1 MEKKSKLTTY
11 DPGEFRRKFNV
22 LIWLVICA
30 FAFIGAKMWYLQ
42 AIQGEKLSK
51 RSMNNRI
58 RLQEIKPLRG
68 LILDTNGQILVD
80 NQPSF
85 DVSIVPETAKDV
97 KSVIKRLEYVYVER
111 NMKFSNTVTFEKRR
125 KPFVPIKLER
135 NIGRDRLAVVETN
148 SLDLPGVIVD
158 IVPVRHYIYGEILA
172 HVLGYVGEISTS
184 ELERDLNG
192 ERKSGDIVGKLG
204 IEKSI
209 NGYLMGK
216 SGGEQ
221 IEVNVSGRKLDVLG
235 KVESVPG
242 YNVMLTIDADL
253 QKISWDAFQEKAG
266 SVIVMDPRDGSIL
279 SMINKPSFDPNLFNR
294 GISDDE
300 WNKLLSNPLCPM
312 QNKAISGQYPP
323 GSTFKLIVAA
333 AALEEG
339 LITPDTM
346 IYCDGTFTKGDRTY
360 RCWKKHGHG
369 GVDLYRAIVESCD
382 VYFYNLGAQIGV
394 DALAEYA
401 KRFGFGSKSGI
412 NMPGEKEGLIPTKK
426 WKLNRFKEPW
436 QLGETIS
443 LSIGQGFVM
452 LTPLQLLRAYCAVA
466 NGGVLYRPR
475 LLKKVT
481 TEKGQIV
488 KMFHPAKESL
498 LPISK
503 KNIDILT
510 HALWGAVNEDHGT
523 GGALRRSE
531 RDVSGKTGTAQV
543 IEMAQDEE
551 DKDKDKEEVS
561 YKYRDH
567 ALFVC
572 FAPYDNPEVAVLV
585 IVEHGGHGGSAAAPI
600 ARKIIDG
607 YFDLK
612 GKRNILHVAEKRS

>member
-22 LIWLVICA
+22 IIWLVICA
-30 FAFIGAKMWYLQ
+30 FAFLGAKMWYLQ
-42 AIQGEKLSK
+42 AIKGEKLSQ

-68 LILDTNGQILVD
+68 LILDTNGRILVD

-85 DVSIVPETAKDV
+85 DISIVPETAKDV
-97 KSVIKRLEYVYVER
+97 KSVIKGLEFMYLER
-111 NMKFSNTVTFEKRR
+111 SMKFSNTVTFEKRR

-135 NIGRDRLAVVETN
+135 NIGRDKLAVVETN

-158 IVPVRHYIYGEILA
+158 IVPVRQYIYGEIMA
-172 HVLGYVGEISTS
+172 HVLGYVGEISTL
-184 ELERDLNG
+184 ELERDLHG
-192 ERKSGDIVGKLG
+192 ERKRGDIVGKLG

-209 NGYLMGK
+209 NRYLMGK

-235 KVESVPG
+235 KVKSIPG
-242 YNVMLTIDADL
+242 YNVTLTIEADL
-253 QKISWDAFQEKAG
+253 QKISWDAFQGKAG

-279 SMINKPSFDPNLFNR
+279 AMINKPSFDPNLFNR

-300 WNKLLSNPLCPM
+300 WSKLLSNPLCPM

-339 LITPDTM
+339 LITPDTL
-346 IYCDGTFTKGDRTY
+346 IYCDGTFTKGNRTY

-369 GVDLYRAIVESCD
+369 GIDLYRAIVESCD

-394 DALAEYA
+394 DTLAEYA

-412 NMPGEKEGLIPTKK
+412 NMPGEKAGLIPTKE
-426 WKLNRFKEPW
+426 WKRNRFKEPW
-436 QLGETIS
+436 QVGETIS

-452 LTPLQLLRAYCAVA
+452 LTPLQLIRAYCALA

-488 KMFHPAKESL
+488 KMFHPVKESL

-503 KNIDILT
+503 KNLEILN

-523 GGALRRSE
+523 GGALRRSG
-531 RDVSGKTGTAQV
+531 RDVAGKTGTAQV

-551 DKDKDKEEVS
+551 DKDKEDIP

-572 FAPYDNPEVAVLV
+572 FAPYDNPEVAVVV

-612 GKRNILHVAEKRS
+612 SKRNILHVAEKRS

>member
-1 MEKKSKLTTY
+1 
-11 DPGEFRRKFNV
+11 
-22 LIWLVICA
+22 
-30 FAFIGAKMWYLQ
+30 
-42 AIQGEKLSK
+42 
-51 RSMNNRI
+51 
-58 RLQEIKPLRG
+58 
-68 LILDTNGQILVD
+68 
-80 NQPSF
+80 
-85 DVSIVPETAKDV
+85 
-97 KSVIKRLEYVYVER
+97 
-111 NMKFSNTVTFEKRR
+111 
-125 KPFVPIKLER
+125 
-135 NIGRDRLAVVETN
+135 
-148 SLDLPGVIVD
+148 
-158 IVPVRHYIYGEILA
+158 
-172 HVLGYVGEISTS
+172 
-184 ELERDLNG
+184 
-192 ERKSGDIVGKLG
+192 
-204 IEKSI
+204 
-209 NGYLMGK
+209 
-216 SGGEQ
+216 
-221 IEVNVSGRKLDVLG
+221 
-235 KVESVPG
+235 
-242 YNVMLTIDADL
+242 
-253 QKISWDAFQEKAG
+253 
-266 SVIVMDPRDGSIL
+266 
-279 SMINKPSFDPNLFNR
+279 
-294 GISDDE
+294 
-300 WNKLLSNPLCPM
+300 M

-339 LITPDTM
+339 LITPDTL

-394 DALAEYA
+394 DTLAEYA

-412 NMPGEKEGLIPTKK
+412 DMPGEKAGLIPTKK
-426 WKLNRFKEPW
+426 WKRNRFNEPW
-436 QLGETIS
+436 QVGETIS

-452 LTPLQLLRAYCAVA
+452 LTPLQLIRAYCALA

-481 TEKGQIV
+481 TEKGQTVRI
-488 KMFHPAKESL
+488 FHPVKESL

-503 KNIDILT
+503 KNLEILT

-531 RDVSGKTGTAQV
+531 RDVCGKTGTAQV

-551 DKDKDKEEVS
+551 DKDKEDIP

-572 FAPYDNPEVAVLV
+572 FAPYDNPEVAVAV

-607 YFDLK
+607 YFELK
-612 GKRNILHVAEKRS
+612 SKRNILHVAEKRS